1 MTLSAGSYG
10 RLLCLVL
17 CTSGCVGGDAPDDPF
32 AVGDGGR
39 SGAQAAAGSSGSSS
53 PKGGAGGSGGTSV
66 NGIEPGSKGSHFP
79 LIPGSTWSY
88 HHENP
93 TKQPWDEV
101 VTLEATTYKDK
112 PGFILNDQ
120 EDAQGEQ
127 TASTLQVQG
136 TGVYRVYKE
145 VSVGGKI
152 AVKVSYEPAF
162 LRYDEAWTTVG
173 QTVTLDDDWSQEC
186 VFSSSAEKCAAGAT
200 KTGTTAHTYT
210 VIAVDEEVV
219 VKAGTF
225 KAVIIERLNPGN
237 RETKRFW
244 FAKGVGK
251 VRELD
256 LQSQAT
262 EELTEYKIP

>member
-1 MTLSAGSYG
+1 MVSAGSYG

-32 AVGDGGR
+32 AVGGGGR
-39 SGAQAAAGSSGSSS
+39 SGASAAAGSTA
-53 PKGGAGGSGGTSV
+53 PKGGAGAAGGNASGV
-66 NGIEPGSKGSHFP
+66 QAGSKDSHFP
-79 LIPGSTWSY
+79 LIGGATWNY

-101 VTLEATTYKDK
+101 VTLVDTTYKDQ
-112 PGFILNDQ
+112 PAFIMNDQ
-120 EDAQGEQ
+120 EDARGEQ

-136 TGVYRVYKE
+136 SGVYRVYKE
-145 VSVGGKI
+145 VSVADKL
-152 AVKVSYEPAF
+152 ALKVSYDPAF
-162 LRYDEAWTTVG
+162 LRYDEAWTAVG
-173 QTVTLDDDWSQEC
+173 QTVTLDDDWAQEC
-186 VFSSSAEKCAAGAT
+186 VFSSSASKCAAGST
-200 KTGTTAHTYT
+200 KTGKTTHTYT
-210 VIAVDEEVV
+210 VVAIDEEVTV
-219 VKAGTF
+219 PAGTF

-262 EELTEYKIP
+262 EELTEYDIP